1 AEFGIRHR
9 GSTVPER
16 SGVALSFCRRP
27 VSGRA
32 EMAASRSKCNS
43 QLKNRSVLITK
54 LNEIPPPKHRDRLAS
69 ERTEPSRLSTIFFA
83 KDPPKISSSVAET
96 AAIHT
101 PPGIA

>member
-1 AEFGIRHR
+1 MVESKVMLLLDEG
-9 GSTVPER
+9 
-16 SGVALSFCRRP
+16 
-27 VSGRA
+27 
-32 EMAASRSKCNS
+32 AASRSKCNS